1 MVHIL
6 LVIIIIHYIF
16 LISFSTIKIFSFQS
30 YYSNSHSLIDIII
43 MIIVRDVLQQGTK
56 MQD

>member
-16 LISFSTIKIFSFQS
+16 LISFSTTNIFSFQN

-43 MIIVRDVLQQGTK
+43 MIIVGDVLRQG
-56 MQD
+56 QNA